1 DPTELMRLEVRSQR
15 NLHRAVSEGLAGA
28 PISVEIQLLDWGQK
42 REPHQAIY
50 GQVCASDVAS
60 WMRDHGHRLFERNLR
75 QFLGGSTVN
84 EDIVATLL
92 ERPREFWYFN
102 NGITAIA
109 TEIRKK
115 PIGGDSTV
123 SGVFECTGFSIVNG
137 AQTAGSI
144 DAAAAQN
151 PVAVAEAMVPIRV
164 LSTEKGADMFSSQVT
179 RYTNTQNAIEKRDF
193 VALDPVQ
200 ERFRQ
205 ELQIEGVE
213 YVYKAGSGR
222 GTSTKQFDLVEATVA
237 LACAYKEVT
246 LAVQAKREIGRL
258 WEDIQKAP
266 YKQLFNDSV
275 TGPAIWNAVQ
285 TLRAIELQLSGIS
298 KQQQGRNALICVHGN
313 RFIQWG
319 VMRLLEFEIGDKYDE
334 VAESIKDT
342 TKAVSS
348 SVIAEVQSK
357 YPESYPASLFK
368 NLAKCRI
375 LADALP
381 LST

>member
-1 DPTELMRLEVRSQR
+1 
-15 NLHRAVSEGLAGA
+15 
-28 PISVEIQLLDWGQK
+28 
-42 REPHQAIY
+42 
-50 GQVCASDVAS
+50 
-60 WMRDHGHRLFERNLR
+60 MRDHGHRLFERNLR

-334 VAESIKDT
+334 VAESIKDA